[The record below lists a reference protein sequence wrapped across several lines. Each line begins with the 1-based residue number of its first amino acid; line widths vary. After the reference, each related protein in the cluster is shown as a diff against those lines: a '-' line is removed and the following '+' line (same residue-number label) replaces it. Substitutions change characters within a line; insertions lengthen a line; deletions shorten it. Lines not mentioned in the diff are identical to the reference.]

1 MADDKLT
8 IKVKIIDRFY
18 PIRIN
23 RDEEELIR
31 KASDKINETVS
42 QYRSAYLD
50 KDNDNQD
57 FLSMVCINYVTKFLK
72 KEGEFDASNIVEDL
86 KLIETKLSSFTEKE
100 DVL

>member
-8 IKVKIIDRFY
+8 IKVKIIDRYY

-31 KASDKINETVS
+31 KASEKINETVS
-42 QYRSAYLD
+42 QYRTAYSD

-72 KEGEFDASNIVEDL
+72 NEDKFDDSKIIEDL
-86 KLIETKLSSFTEKE
+86 KLIETKLSDITEKE

>member
-42 QYRSAYLD
+42 QYRSAYSD

-72 KEGEFDASNIVEDL
+72 NEGEFDASGIVEDL
-86 KLIETKLSSFTEKE
+86 KLIETKLSVITEKE
-100 DVL
+100 

>member
-31 KASDKINETVS
+31 KASEKINETVS
-42 QYRSAYLD
+42 QYRAAYSD

-72 KEGEFDASNIVEDL
+72 SEDKFDDSKIIEDL
-86 KLIETKLSSFTEKE
+86 KLIDTKLSDITEKE

>member
-31 KASDKINETVS
+31 KASDRINDTVS
-42 QYRSAYLD
+42 QYRSAYSD

-72 KEGEFDASNIVEDL
+72 SEGEFDASNIVEDL

>member
-1 MADDKLT
+1 MTDDKLT

-42 QYRSAYLD
+42 QYRSVYSG

-57 FLSMVCINYVTKFLK
+57 FLSMVCINYVTKFLQNQDK
-72 KEGEFDASNIVEDL
+72 FEIGNFVDDL
-86 KLIETKLSSFTEKE
+86 KQIEEKLSSITDKE

>member
-1 MADDKLT
+1 MSDDKLT

-18 PIRIN
+18 PIRID

-31 KASDKINETVS
+31 KASEKINETVS
-42 QYRSAYLD
+42 QYRSVYSG

-57 FLSMVCINYVTKFLK
+57 FLSMVCINYVTKFLQNQDK
-72 KEGEFDASNIVEDL
+72 YEIGNFVDDLNQIEEKLSNI
-86 KLIETKLSSFTEKE
+86 TNKE

>member
-8 IKVKIIDRFY
+8 IKVKIIDRYY

-31 KASDKINETVS
+31 KASEKINETVS
-42 QYRSAYLD
+42 QYRTAYSD

-72 KEGEFDASNIVEDL
+72 NEDKFDDSRIIEDL
-86 KLIETKLSSFTEKE
+86 KLIETKLSDITEKE